1 MILIIFSILV
11 LIALIYIL
19 SPLLGETHW
28 PFLSKGKVTEIHNAR
43 KEGIWAISDVDT
55 EYEMGKLTKDDYA
68 VLRDY
73 LKSEVVPVITAEQDL
88 LSPLLKPV
96 KGISEGLREDLM
108 REVVRICGKKF
119 SA

>member
-1 MILIIFSILV
+1 MIAIIFFLFV

-19 SPLLGETHW
+19 SPLVGETHW
-28 PFLSKGKVTEIHNAR
+28 PFLSKGKLTEIRSAR
-43 KEGIWAISDVDT
+43 KEGIWAISDVDS
-55 EYEMGKLTKDDYA
+55 EYEMGKLTKDDHA
-68 VLRDY
+68 LLRNY
-73 LKSEVVPVITAEQDL
+73 LKGEVVPVIRAEKDL
-88 LSPLLKPV
+88 LGPLLKPV